1 MGAPP
6 SCPVPVSGEAV
17 SPGHPSGG
25 EKEKSWWG
33 KRSDQMRA
41 QGLGGSSRAARTREK
56 PGSSLPPQLTSS
68 PVSSS
73 QEFQAGSRRP
83 QTSFCS
89 KEPGEPGTSQKRG
102 EPGTSQKSMWAA
114 LPWETMVLVKKK
126 SPRSKRL
133 LQRVSTEFPS
143 PSFGRKMSGEATTWL
158 QVGNGAILHCWGTHH
173 PDLPLTSLASACMS
187 PSRP

>member
-89 KEPGEPGTSQKRG
+89 KEPGEPGTSQK
-102 EPGTSQKSMWAA
+102 SMWAA

-173 PDLPLTSLASACMS
+173 PDLPLTSLASACMA